1 MKTETFNSSSP
12 EETCALAAKWG
23 ALLVPGDCVALCG
36 DLGAGKTTFVQGLF
50 AGLGG
55 DSHYQVTSPTYTLL
69 HEYPV
74 KKGDLIHLDLYRL
87 ESFAEVDELDLD
99 VTLGQKGILVIEWGD
114 KFPELAEM
122 LTYKIMFVET
132 GEDRRTITITK
143 IKREW

>member
-1 MKTETFNSSSP
+1 MKTEIFNSSSP
-12 EETCALAAKWG
+12 EETCAFAAKWG

-55 DSHYQVTSPTYTLL
+55 DSRYQVTSPTYTLL
-69 HEYPV
+69 HEYPI

-87 ESFAEVDELDLD
+87 QNFAEVEDLDLNAALD
-99 VTLGQKGILVIEWGD
+99 QKGILVIEWGD

-122 LTYKIMFVET
+122 MTYKIVFAELA
-132 GEDRRTITITK
+132 ENQRKITITK
-143 IKREW
+143 IRP